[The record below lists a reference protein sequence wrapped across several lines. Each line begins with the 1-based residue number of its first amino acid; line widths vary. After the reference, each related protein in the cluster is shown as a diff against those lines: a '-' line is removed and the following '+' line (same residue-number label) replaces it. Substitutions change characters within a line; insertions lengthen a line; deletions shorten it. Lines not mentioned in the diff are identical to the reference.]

1 MEQNENPQVENQP
14 VENQPVEQNPQ
25 PQPVPGRIPP
35 PLPPKPKEKK
45 PNIGLK
51 ILLIAGLSLGMLI
64 PRIFIGLLIDGRE
77 DSAKEA
83 RRDVFASWGGEQT
96 INGPILYIPQKKNVK
111 KTEIK
116 SEDNSSVAEVKDNDA
131 DDDEIG
137 ALYIVPEDYN
147 FSGKLSSEKLHRGI
161 YDVVVYKTTADL
173 KGSFVLPEDLNDINW
188 DNYNLTNSK
197 LYIDFENKTNPNLT
211 DKIAINV
218 GDTTY
223 AMKFNSKLVAMACT
237 YDATSF
243 VKEGKKLDFS
253 TQISMKGSS
262 MFSVVPVGNTST
274 VHMESDYPSPSFKGA
289 CLPDTREVNSD
300 GFTADWKLVRN
311 IPLDFSSEPTTHLYG
326 YEDEIIE
333 EIYGDETA
341 NNNINGI
348 HVEMNM
354 PVDQYTQNDRA
365 IKYSFLIVVLT
376 FITVFVVEN
385 RKRTPIHWVQYLLI
399 GFAIMVFYTLLLSFS
414 EYLTFGW
421 SYLIASAMTIGLITA
436 YMAGI
441 LKVHKTAYLV
451 GVILAFLYAFIYVLL
466 SLETMSLLVGSIGLF
481 VILAVIMFASRK
493 INWQG
498 NDKQ

>member
-1 MEQNENPQVENQP
+1 MEQNENPQ

-25 PQPVPGRIPP
+25 PQPVPGRITPP
-35 PLPPKPKEKK
+35 MPPKPKEKK

-77 DSAKEA
+77 RAAKSSSNE
-83 RRDVFASWGGEQT
+83 VFASWGGEQT
-96 INGPILYIPQKKNVK
+96 INGPVLYIPQKKNVK

-116 SEDNSSVAEVKDNDA
+116 SEDNTLVAEVKDVDA
-131 DDDEIG
+131 DEEETG
-137 ALYIVPEDYN
+137 AIYIVPEDYN

-173 KGSFVLPEDLNDINW
+173 KGSFEMPEDLNDINW

-197 LYIDFENKTNPNLT
+197 LYVDFGRKPNPNLT
-211 DKIAINV
+211 DKISINI

-223 AMKFNSKLVAMACT
+223 AMKYNSKLVAMACN

-253 TQISMKGSS
+253 TQISMKGASS
-262 MFSVVPVGNTST
+262 FSVVPVGNTST
-274 VHMESDYPSPSFKGA
+274 IHMESDYPSPSFKGA
-289 CLPDTREVNSD
+289 CLPDTREVTSD
-300 GFTADWKLVRN
+300 GFTADWKVVRN
-311 IPLDFSSEPTTHLYG
+311 IPLDFSSKPTMTKYYD
-326 YEDEIIE
+326 YEDLREV
-333 EIYGDETA
+333 YYYDDETT
-341 NNNINGI
+341 NNINGI

-414 EYLTFGW
+414 EYLTFCW

-451 GVILAFLYAFIYVLL
+451 GAILAFLYAFIYVLL

>member
-1 MEQNENPQVENQP
+1 MEQNENPQVESQPTMSQP
-14 VENQPVEQNPQ
+14 VRQT
-25 PQPVPGRIPP
+25 PP
-35 PLPPKPKEKK
+35 PLPPKPQSQK

-51 ILLIAGLSLGMLI
+51 ILLIAGLSLAMLI
-64 PRIFIGLLIDGRE
+64 PRLFIGMLIDGRE
-77 DSAKEA
+77 ESAKEA

-116 SEDNSSVAEVKDNDA
+116 SENNSSVAEVKDNDA

-197 LYIDFENKTNPNLT
+197 LYIDFGNKTNPNLT

-218 GDTTY
+218 GDTTC
-223 AMKFNSKLVAMACT
+223 AMKYNSKLVAMACT

-311 IPLDFSSEPTTHLYG
+311 IPLDFSSEPTTTTHLYG

-341 NNNINGI
+341 ATMIKSIN
-348 HVEMNM
+348 VEMNM

-421 SYLIASAMTIGLITA
+421 SYLIASIMTIGLITA

-451 GVILAFLYAFIYVLL
+451 GIILAFLYAFIYVLL
-466 SLETMSLLVGSIGLF
+466 SLETMSLLVGSLGLF

-493 INWQG
+493 INWHG